1 MTNVQIQSALMRHGV
16 TTVVDS
22 QGHVKALDEYTIQGV
37 LCGNWIDVTGYSVAD
52 LRNFLGYD
60 NVEDQINYN

>member
-1 MTNVQIQSALMRHGV
+1 MTNTAIQATLHMHGV
-16 TTVVDS
+16 TTM
-22 QGHVKALDEYTIQGV
+22 VKGETVLALDEYTIEGLAWSTWV
-37 LCGNWIDVTGYSVAD
+37 DVTGWSKAD